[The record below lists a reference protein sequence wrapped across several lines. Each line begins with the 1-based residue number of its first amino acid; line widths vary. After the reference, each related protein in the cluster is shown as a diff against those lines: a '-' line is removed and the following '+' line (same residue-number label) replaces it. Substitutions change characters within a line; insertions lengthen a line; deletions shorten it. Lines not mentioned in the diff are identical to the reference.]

1 MIFDRY
7 EQLSEDAQRL
17 LCFFVDV
24 GLDSGKRMDEHFYML
39 SQYCFAAFDGMSALD
54 ELLREGILYYE
65 GKDWYANMPRYGV
78 SDADFVPALW
88 YLYECRKDLQ
98 LSFQKL
104 RQKGSAYQAV
114 RHSVRQLVGSGY
126 QMCDSASVIEK
137 EQVSLFYSVACDPH
151 FVRLFENFRTESF
164 VQFFENVC
172 NHFLSCDM
180 VVDTTLL
187 LGVVERYDAIAES
200 SRCRLIAE
208 IELYEYIASGKMPA
222 NGIYD
227 KMSAGYALFALRGLY
242 EGRYVDAAKWF
253 DISLKAS
260 AKEHGGQVFFGTPLL
275 NFYMVL
281 SFVAAMNESKDS
293 NEAVVSVCRAKL
305 REFMANLE
313 VRSDERMLPARILA
327 EDSCKVNTVMH
338 KELVQKMYDESMRRA
353 LPPVFLPL
361 AFLLANHL
369 GYSTVKMD
377 VALCMPRLALLRH
390 EMTQC
395 LPFHDDERELLRR
408 SFGSQPVLANIY
420 HEAEW
425 ESVLESLMTDI
436 EGKENRVNEEVRL
449 MYLRESADSKT
460 IQVREQ
466 TRLKNGNWGCG
477 KRVNESRYRKGLLEC
492 MNNADRRI
500 LARLNH
506 SGMSALQLEHVI
518 EDMVE
523 ESRLYIGHSAPYEL
537 VQVNRDKPYLMIENE
552 GGCFVVKSNVPVGRV
567 KDDFVIVEESPTLY
581 SVISIPNETRG
592 YYVKLLQLGTLP
604 LEAEPTLRSL
614 LAKIGGQVE
623 LHSSLIE
630 GGSTLPI
637 VEGQW
642 TAGFKLKPKNSGNW
656 NVECFVR
663 PLPGGRRTCRLGE
676 GSDVIIDENEEV
688 GRVRVKRSLVMEQT
702 NLQLIRDFWS
712 SWGYELGEDDV
723 YPPEFILQLVQLIQ
737 AHPDTFY
744 AEWPEG
750 RALRV
755 KTLARGASSWSGVL
769 RERGHWFDIEGDVSI
784 DEHTRISISQLL
796 ELVGKSD
803 GKFVQIADDEF
814 LLLSEKLQQQ
824 LKALDAI
831 ASREHG
837 HIKISPFSAAL
848 MGDELLHGELELTVD
863 EKLSDIRQR
872 ILQSSAYSP
881 AVPSELNA
889 TLRPYQE
896 DGYRWIARLNSWGA
910 GALLADD
917 MGLGKTI
924 QTIAF
929 LLLKKENGPSLIV
942 APASVVPNWKT
953 EMERFAPMLRVH
965 ILNYAAN
972 RRQTIDQAT
981 AGDVIVTTYGILLSV
996 QDLITQKSWNVACLD
1011 EAHIIKNRGAKTSA
1025 AAMKIQACNRVMLTG
1040 TPVQNHLGE
1049 LWSLFQFVNP
1059 GLLGTYEHFSRK
1071 FIIPIENHHDR
1082 DRQQQLDQIV
1092 HPFMLRRTKQ
1102 AVLNELPDKTEI
1114 YHSVQLS
1121 REELAIYESIRIRTE
1136 KMLRESGNTLSV
1148 NVLAEITRLRQAACT
1163 PQLIEPKWTGDSSK
1177 VTALLELLQGVIEG
1191 GNRALVFSQF
1201 VSFFD
1206 IVRSQLDHIGIP
1218 YYYIDGSV
1226 PMRQRTEMVD
1236 AFQEGKRPLFL
1247 ISLKA
1252 GGLGLNLTAANYVI
1266 HLDPW
1271 WNPAIEQQATDR
1283 AYRIG
1288 QHQAVTVYHL
1298 VSKNTIEE
1306 KIIRLHQTK
1315 RALADTLLAGT
1326 DISHRLTGEELLE
1339 MVTS

>member
-24 GLDSGKRMDEHFYML
+24 GLDSGKRMDEHIYML

-242 EGRYVDAAKWF
+242 ERRYVDAAKWF

-581 SVISIPNETRG
+581 SVISIPNEIRG

-614 LAKIGGQVE
+614 LTKIGGQVE

>member
-98 LSFQKL
+98 LSFQKF

-581 SVISIPNETRG
+581 SVISIPNEIRG

-614 LAKIGGQVE
+614 LTKIGGQVE

-824 LKALDAI
+824 LKALAAI

-1040 TPVQNHLGE
+1040 TPVQNHLGA

>member
-408 SFGSQPVLANIY
+408 SFGSLPVLANIY

-581 SVISIPNETRG
+581 SVISIPNEIRG

-614 LAKIGGQVE
+614 LTKIGGQVE

-637 VEGQW
+637 VEGLW

>member
-78 SDADFVPALW
+78 SDADFVPSLW

-338 KELVQKMYDESMRRA
+338 KELVQKMYDESMRRT

-581 SVISIPNETRG
+581 SVISIPNEIRG

-769 RERGHWFDIEGDVSI
+769 RERGHWFDIEGDVFI

-848 MGDELLHGELELTVD
+848 MGDEWLHGELELTVD

-981 AGDVIVTTYGILLSV
+981 AGDVIVATYGILLSV

>member
-78 SDADFVPALW
+78 SDADFVPSLW

-338 KELVQKMYDESMRRA
+338 KELVQKMYDESMRRT

-581 SVISIPNETRG
+581 SVISIPNEIRG

-769 RERGHWFDIEGDVSI
+769 RERGHWFDIEGDVFI

-848 MGDELLHGELELTVD
+848 MGDEWLHGELELTVD

-981 AGDVIVTTYGILLSV
+981 AGDVIVATYGILLSV

-1283 AYRIG
+1283 AYPCLPSMMAFMAARRATSVLPKPTSPQRSRSIG
-1288 QHQAVTVYHL
+1288 VGDSISCLISAIQRSWSS
-1298 VSKNTIEE
+1298 VS
-1306 KIIRLHQTK
+1306 
-1315 RALADTLLAGT
+1315 G
-1326 DISHRLTGEELLE
+1326 
-1339 MVTS
+1339 

>member
-114 RHSVRQLVGSGY
+114 RHSVRQLVESGY

-180 VVDTTLL
+180 VVDTTPLL
-187 LGVVERYDAIAES
+187 RVVERYDAIAES

-208 IELYEYIASGKMPA
+208 IELYEYIACGKMPI

-227 KMSAGYALFALRGLY
+227 KMSAGYALFALRSLY

-253 DISLKAS
+253 DISQKAS
-260 AKEHGGQVFFGTPLL
+260 AKEHGGQGFFGTPLL

-281 SFVAAMNESKDS
+281 SLVAAMDENKVS

-305 REFMANLE
+305 REFVANLE
-313 VRSDERMLPARILA
+313 VRSDELMLPAKILA

-581 SVISIPNETRG
+581 SVISIPNEIRG

-614 LAKIGGQVE
+614 LTKIGGQVE